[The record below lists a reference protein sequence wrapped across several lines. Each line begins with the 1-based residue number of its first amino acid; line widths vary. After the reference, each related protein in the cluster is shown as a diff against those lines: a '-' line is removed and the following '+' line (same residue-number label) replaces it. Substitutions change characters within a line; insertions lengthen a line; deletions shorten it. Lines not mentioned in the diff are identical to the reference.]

1 MSRLVSSLVRL
12 IPPLLCPVIF
22 WANPSISL
30 VDMAVTPYVAIT
42 VLLTVLKT
50 TAFEDLISILYFLQ
64 ISSLQRIHAS
74 GLLPGYPLPMSSRYM
89 VIFKLYFQ
97 LYAIW
102 PAVTLYD
109 HLYDVW
115 SSSMQNVLLMNE
127 MARRAAGLPFFQDF
141 AARPI
146 VR

>member
-1 MSRLVSSLVRL
+1 MPAVSYL
-12 IPPLLCPVIF
+12 
-22 WANPSISL
+22 
-30 VDMAVTPYVAIT
+30 D
-42 VLLTVLKT
+42 
-50 TAFEDLISILYFLQ
+50 ILYPCLHA
-64 ISSLQRIHAS
+64 IWLPYAMWSS
-74 GLLPGYPLPMSSRYM
+74 SSYM

-127 MARRAAGLPFFQDF
+127 MARRAAGLPFFQDI